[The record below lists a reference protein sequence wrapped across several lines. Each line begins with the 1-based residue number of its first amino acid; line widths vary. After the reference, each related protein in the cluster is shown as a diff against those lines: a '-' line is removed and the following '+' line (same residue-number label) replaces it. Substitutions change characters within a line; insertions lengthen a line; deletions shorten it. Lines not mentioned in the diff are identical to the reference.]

1 MSLIPW
7 RNKSA
12 DEPSRL
18 PATWA
23 SLRSDMD
30 RLFDAFVR
38 EPFSAL
44 EWPLVGSGAWSPA
57 VDLAESD
64 TEYTVRAEL
73 PGLDPKDLDIS
84 VTENQLVLSGEK
96 KETVEKREKGYYHS
110 ESRFGSFRR
119 AIPLPGAIDSTKV
132 DAEYKSGVLTI
143 RLAKSPENAPKRIEV
158 KVKEG

>member
-1 MSLIPW
+1 MNLIPW
-7 RNKSA
+7 RNKLS
-12 DEPSRL
+12 DEPSRGPL
-18 PATWA
+18 TLA
-23 SLRSDMD
+23 SLRADMD

-38 EPFSAL
+38 EPFGAL
-44 EWPLVGSGAWSPA
+44 DWPPRGSGAWSPS

-64 TEYTVRAEL
+64 TEYTIRAEL

-96 KETVEKREKGYYHS
+96 KETVEHQEKGYYHS

-119 AIPLPGAIDSTKV
+119 SIPLPGTIDASKV
-132 DAEYKSGVLTI
+132 DAEYDKGVLTI
-143 RLAKSPENAPKRIEV
+143 HLAKSPENAPKRIEV

>member
-7 RNKSA
+7 RNRSA
-12 DEPSRL
+12 DEPSRGL
-18 PATWA
+18 STLA
-23 SLRSDMD
+23 SLRADMD

-38 EPFSAL
+38 EPFGAL
-44 EWPLVGSGAWSPA
+44 DWPARGAGDWSPA
-57 VDLAESD
+57 IDLAETD

-96 KETVEKREKGYYHS
+96 KETVERREKGYYHS

-119 AIPLPGAIDSTKV
+119 SIALPGAIDSTKV
-132 DAEYKSGVLTI
+132 DAEFKSGVLTI
-143 RLAKSPENAPKRIEV
+143 HLAKSPENAPKRIEV

>member
-7 RNKSA
+7 RSRSA

-18 PATWA
+18 PATLGA
-23 SLRSDMD
+23 LRSDMD

-38 EPFSAL
+38 EPFGAL
-44 EWPLVGSGAWSPA
+44 DWPLRTSGAWAPT

-84 VTENQLVLSGEK
+84 VTDSEIVLSGEK
-96 KETVEKREKGYYHS
+96 KETVEKSEKGYYHT

-119 AIPLPGAIDSTKV
+119 SIPLPGPIDSTKV
-132 DAEYKSGVLTI
+132 EAEYKGGVLTV

-158 KVKEG
+158 KVKDA

>member
-7 RNKSA
+7 KNKSSE
-12 DEPSRL
+12 EPSRL

-38 EPFSAL
+38 EPFGAID
-44 EWPLVGSGAWSPA
+44 WPLRDAGTWSPA
-57 VDLAESD
+57 VDVAETD

-73 PGLDPKDLDIS
+73 PGLDPKELDIS

-96 KETVEKREKGYYHS
+96 KETIEKREKGYYHT

-119 AIPLPGAIDSTKV
+119 SIPLPGAIDSTKV
-132 DAEYKSGVLTI
+132 EAEYKGGVLTVH
-143 RLAKSPENAPKRIEV
+143 LAKSPENAPKRIEV